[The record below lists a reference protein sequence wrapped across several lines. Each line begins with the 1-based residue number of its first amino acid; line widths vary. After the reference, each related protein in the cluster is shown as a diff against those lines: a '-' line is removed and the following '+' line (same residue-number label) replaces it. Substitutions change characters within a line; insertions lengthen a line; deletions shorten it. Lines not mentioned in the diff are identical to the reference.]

1 MFLMKGR
8 IQMRKVF
15 HNRQKTRGKKRN
27 DSIPLRERIVPWL
40 FLLPSLFFVS
50 VMVLIPLL
58 DALRRSFF
66 QAANN
71 TFVGVQN
78 YLAVFGNNAFQL
90 AAGNT
95 VKFIIVCIPLL
106 LCISLVVSLLLTAF
120 GETRGI
126 FKTSFLVPM
135 AIPVASIVLL
145 WRVIFHK
152 NGILNAF
159 RGFWDMPSIDWI
171 GSKAAFGVLVF
182 AYLWKNFGYDMVLW
196 LSGLSAINPALYEAA
211 QIDGAG
217 SIQRFIK
224 ITFPNLMPT
233 LFTIMVL
240 SILNSFKVF
249 REAYLIAGSY
259 PDDSIYMLQHL
270 FNNWYSNLD
279 VDKMCA
285 GAVMM
290 AFFVFVLIM
299 LLEKIMNRG
308 DNL

>member
-1 MFLMKGR
+1 
-8 IQMRKVF
+8 MRKVF

-27 DSIPLRERIVPWL
+27 ASIPLKERIVPWL
-40 FLLPSLFFVS
+40 FLLPSLLFVS
-50 VMVLIPLL
+50 IMELIPLL
-58 DALRRSFF
+58 AALRRSFF

-145 WRVIFHK
+145 WHVIFHK

-308 DNL
+308 DNI

>member
-1 MFLMKGR
+1 M
-8 IQMRKVF
+8 MRVF
-15 HNRQKTRGKKRN
+15 YRRRRTMWKKQN
-27 DSIPLRERIVPWL
+27 DFIPLKERIVPWL
-40 FLLPSLFFVS
+40 FLSPSLFFVS
-50 VMVLIPLL
+50 IMVLIPLL

-66 QAANN
+66 HAVNN

-90 AAGNT
+90 AARNT
-95 VKFIIVCIPLL
+95 VKFVIVCIPLL

-120 GETRGI
+120 KETQGI

-152 NGILNAF
+152 NGILNVF
-159 RGFWDMPSIDWI
+159 RGFWDMPSVDWI
-171 GSKAAFGVLVF
+171 DSNAAFGVLVF
-182 AYLWKNFGYDMVLW
+182 AYLWKNFGYNMVLW

-233 LFTIMVL
+233 LFTITVL

-290 AFFVFVLIM
+290 AFFVFVLLM

-308 DNL
+308 DNT

>member
-1 MFLMKGR
+1 M
-8 IQMRKVF
+8 MRVF
-15 HNRQKTRGKKRN
+15 YSRRRTMWKKQN
-27 DSIPLRERIVPWL
+27 DFIPLKERIVPWL
-40 FLLPSLFFVS
+40 FLSPSLFFVS
-50 VMVLIPLL
+50 IMVLIPLL

-66 QAANN
+66 HAVNN

-90 AAGNT
+90 AARNT
-95 VKFIIVCIPLL
+95 VKFVIVCIPLL

-120 GETRGI
+120 KETQGI

-152 NGILNAF
+152 NGILNVF
-159 RGFWDMPSIDWI
+159 RGFWDMPSVDWI
-171 GSKAAFGVLVF
+171 DSNAAFGVLVF
-182 AYLWKNFGYDMVLW
+182 AYLWKNFGYNMVLW

-233 LFTIMVL
+233 LFTITVL

-290 AFFVFVLIM
+290 AFFVFVLLM

-308 DNL
+308 GNT